1 MASSAIKPEVDTT
14 GMTAAQKGLALEQA
28 AEANMADQLFGA
40 DEQQPDT
47 VSKVSLTNEK
57 EYKNYGKNVGS
68 VLYSGSF
75 PVRIEA
81 FYKELSKD
89 LPQHCDS
96 KQIKKIAD
104 NLQSIYNA
112 KLADE
117 KKAAK
122 TKKKPAAG
130 SKTMAYDT
138 TRNNNMAMVAD
149 VMGAEDDDDDY
160 ADSGMGFK
168 REEEA
173 DYDFM

>member
-1 MASSAIKPEVDTT
+1 
-14 GMTAAQKGLALEQA
+14 
-28 AEANMADQLFGA
+28 MADALFGE
-40 DEQQPDT
+40 DEKQPNT
-47 VSKVSLTNEK
+47 VSKVSLTSEK
-57 EYKNYGKNVGS
+57 EYKAYGENVGK

-81 FYKELSKD
+81 FYKEMSKD

-104 NLQSIYNA
+104 HLQSMYNT
-112 KLADE
+112 KLQEE

-130 SKTMAYDT
+130 SKTMAYDN

-149 VMGAEDDDDDY
+149 VMGAADDDDDY
-160 ADSGMGFK
+160 QDGG
-168 REEEA
+168 
-173 DYDFM
+173 